1 MGWKGRDAGKLD
13 LAVASRIL
21 YNFPDMN
28 LLLVLGI
35 ALALAMDAFAV
46 SLGLSCALKGLT
58 AAQSL
63 RLALHFGLFQF
74 GMPILG
80 WFAGTRVVGL
90 IERVDHWVAAGLLAF
105 VGGRM
110 IYESLHLSEEEK
122 AGRPDQTRGR
132 PLLLLAV
139 ATSIDL
145 LAVGLSLG
153 VVEVPVLVPAL
164 IIGLVCFVVTLAGA
178 KLGPVVGRVLGKRA
192 ELAGGLVLIG
202 IGVRILVQHLS
213 KN

>member
-1 MGWKGRDAGKLD
+1 
-13 LAVASRIL
+13 
-21 YNFPDMN
+21 MN
-28 LLLVLGI
+28 LWLVLGI

-46 SLGLSCALKGLT
+46 SLGLACALQGLT
-58 AAQSL
+58 RPQSF

-80 WFAGTRVVGL
+80 WLAGTRFLGL
-90 IERVDHWVAAGLLAF
+90 IGRIDHWVAFGLLAF

-110 IYESLHLSEEEK
+110 IYESFHLSEEEK
-122 AGRPDQTRGR
+122 AGRPDQTRGK

-139 ATSIDL
+139 ATSIDS

-153 VVEVPVLVPAL
+153 VMAVPVLVPAL

-178 KLGPVVGRVLGKRA
+178 KVGPVVGRALGKRA

-202 IGVRILVQHLS
+202 IGVRILVEHLFG
-213 KN
+213 